1 MSSSVAEGTDPGTGA
16 RSAPVPEKEGLG
28 QGSQA
33 VRPGDLGALSR
44 WRLILGET
52 AEDHGIACAGEREQQ
67 AGRVVDFLFEGGEGA
82 GGERG
87 TGADGR
93 RRSGQRSGGR
103 GPGHGFTVPTW
114 VDAVRKLFPRQVKEV
129 MERELVRRRGLSEL
143 LEKPE
148 LLEKVEP
155 NVELVK
161 TLLTHRDLLTPKTRI
176 LARKVIDKVV
186 RELQGKLRVQVEPA
200 ITGALRRDRH
210 SPRKIFRNLDLKTTL
225 RRNLHN
231 WSEEHKKLLVDRAYF
246 FAAERGARPWHVVIA
261 VDQSGSMLDS
271 TIFSAVMASIFY
283 ELPAMRTSL
292 YLFDTEIADLSDK
305 VGQPVDVLL
314 EVQLGGGT
322 DIAKAVRY
330 GRQLLREPARTILV
344 LISDFY
350 EGGPS
355 AELLREVQEMAE
367 AGVRMI
373 GLGALGYDARPAYD
387 RGLARRL
394 RKVGMDILVA
404 TPEELSEC
412 IGRIIRG

>member
-1 MSSSVAEGTDPGTGA
+1 MG
-16 RSAPVPEKEGLG
+16 
-28 QGSQA
+28 A
-33 VRPGDLGALSR
+33 VRKPTLTRGDATDVATLSR
-44 WRLILGET
+44 WRLILGEA
-52 AEDHGIACAGEREQQ
+52 AEDHGIACAGQREQE
-67 AGRVVDFLFEGGEGA
+67 AGRVVDFLFEDGEGA
-82 GGERG
+82 GGDRG
-87 TGADGR
+87 VGADGR

-129 MERELVRRRGLSEL
+129 MERELVRRRGLTEL

-161 TLLTHRDLLTPKTRI
+161 TLLTHRDLLTPETRV

-186 RELQGKLRVQVEPA
+186 RELQDKLRVQVEPA

-231 WSEEHKKLLVDRAYF
+231 WSEEHRKLLVDRAYF
-246 FAAERGARPWHVVIA
+246 FAAERNRRPWHVVIA

-271 TIFSAVMASIFY
+271 AIFSAVMASIFY
-283 ELPAMRTSL
+283 ELPAMHTSL
-292 YLFDTEIADLSDK
+292 YLFDTEVADLSEQ

-314 EVQLGGGT
+314 EIQLGGGT

-350 EGGPS
+350 EGGPAS
-355 AELLREVQEMAE
+355 ELLREVQEMAE

-373 GLGALGYDARPAYD
+373 GLGALGYDARPAYNH
-387 RGLARRL
+387 GLARRL
-394 RKVGMDILVA
+394 RQVGMDILAA